1 MTKTAVRLD
10 DKYVQEQ
17 GRIYLSSLQALV
29 RLPLEQRRRDVG
41 AGLNTAGY
49 ISGYRGS
56 PIGVYDAALWA
67 AQKQL
72 EQHHI
77 HFRPGV
83 NEELAASSIRGTQQL
98 HWFKGPK
105 YDGVFA
111 LWYGKH
117 LGVDRACEAL
127 KLGNL
132 EGTAKNGGVLVIAAD
147 DQGGK
152 SSASAAQSEHTLI
165 AALTPILYPS
175 NTQEYLDFGL
185 YGIALSRFSGLWA
198 AFKAVNDTIELNSS
212 ICVDPQRVQI
222 ALPQDVVLPREG
234 LNIIA
239 RDFFP
244 VPQERRL
251 LEFKLPAAQAFV
263 RANQLDKV
271 ILDSERRSLGIV
283 TAGKAYLDVRQA
295 LRELG
300 IDDRRARELGIRVY
314 KLAMTW
320 PVEPQGL
327 RAFIRGHEEVA
338 VIEEKRPVIE
348 DQLKSLLYN
357 MPAGERPRVVGK
369 TDETGAPL
377 LVAFGELTPVV
388 IAKAI
393 ARRLN
398 TLGLADAAIEARVG
412 RMEAEQ
418 GRVLQLP
425 ANNVVRTAYFCS
437 GCPHN
442 TSTRIPEGSLAIN
455 GVGCY
460 ALASLFMPDRP
471 TSWAV
476 QMGGEGS
483 IWVGLSNFTETS
495 HTFQNLGDGTYFHSG
510 ILAVRAAVASGA
522 NITYKLL
529 YNDAVAMTGGQPV
542 DGKLTPWDLANQ
554 LYYEGVRPIVV
565 VADDPGKYPAGITW
579 PPGTT
584 IRHRDE
590 LDAVQR
596 QLRELEGANAIV
608 YDQVCAAE
616 KRRRRKRGTFPDPPK
631 RVFINQDLCEGCGDC
646 SAKSNC
652 VSVQPLETELGRKR
666 QIDQSSC
673 NKDYS
678 CLKGFCPSFVSV
690 QGGRLRK
697 AESGRTESQL
707 ETLFAQLP
715 VPAVPAVRDT
725 YNILLTGIGGTG
737 VLTVGAILGMAAH
750 IEGKGCSVMD
760 ITGMAQKG
768 GSVLSH
774 IRLSHA
780 SENIFTTRLW
790 PESSDLLLGCD
801 LVVSAGQEALRMVNP
816 GAGHVVVNTDM
827 VPTAQFQAN
836 QKIQFSAQDLL
847 RALESITGP
856 ERLHA
861 VAGTSL
867 ATRLMGDSIATNLFM
882 LGFAVQK
889 GLIPLS
895 VDSIREAI
903 RLNGVAVQANLHT
916 IEWGRLAAHDL
927 QKTQSLAGT
936 IVAPQGTDRIS
947 QTLDEI
953 ITRREQLLTDYQDA
967 AYANRFRTLVDA
979 VRQVE
984 HDRLGMTTL
993 TEAVARNLAKL
1004 MAYKDEYEV
1013 ARLYTNGDF
1022 ERRIREQF
1030 DGDYTLKFHLS
1041 PPLLARKDP
1050 NTGEPRKIEFGPRML
1065 FVFRVLAK
1073 LKGLRGTAF
1082 DVFGYTAE
1090 RRRERALV
1098 EDYIAL
1104 LQRLLPDLSAANH
1117 STAVEIASLP
1127 DGIRGFGHV
1136 KERAIAAADKRRNDL
1151 VVAFRQP
1158 AAVGAAKAA

>member
-10 DKYVQEQ
+10 DKYVQER

-29 RLPLEQRRRDVG
+29 RLPLEQRRRDIA

-67 AQKQL
+67 AQEQL
-72 EQHHI
+72 DEHHI
-77 HFRPGV
+77 HFQPGV

-165 AALTPILYPS
+165 AALTPILYPA

-185 YGIALSRFSGLWA
+185 YGIALSRFSGLWT

-212 ICVDPQRVQI
+212 ISVDPQRVQI
-222 ALPQDVVLPREG
+222 VLPQDVVLPREG

-251 LEFKLPAAQAFV
+251 VEFKLPAAQAFV

-327 RAFIRGHEEVA
+327 RAFIRSHEEVV

-369 TDETGAPL
+369 TDETGAPM
-377 LVAFGELTPVV
+377 LVAFGELTPIV

-398 TLGLADAAIEARVG
+398 TLGLADAAIVARVG

-483 IWVGLSNFTETS
+483 IWVGLSKFTETS

-554 LYYEGVRPIVV
+554 LYYEGVRPIIV

-646 SAKSNC
+646 STKSNC

-666 QIDQSSC
+666 KIDQSSC

-690 QGGRLRK
+690 HGGRLRK

-715 VPAVPAVRDT
+715 VPLMPAVRDT

-768 GSVLSH
+768 GSVSSH
-774 IRLSHA
+774 IRLSQA
-780 SENIFTTRLW
+780 AENIFTARLW

-861 VAGTSL
+861 VAGTLL

-895 VDSIREAI
+895 VESIREAI

-927 QKTQSLAGT
+927 QKAQSLAGT
-936 IVAPQGTDRIS
+936 AVVPQGTDRIS

-953 ITRREQLLTDYQDA
+953 ISRREQLLTDYQDA
-967 AYANRFRTLVDA
+967 AYANRYRTLVDA
-979 VRQVE
+979 VRRIE
-984 HDRLGMTTL
+984 HDRLGMTEL

-1050 NTGEPRKIEFGPRML
+1050 NTGEPRKMEFGPRML

-1073 LKGLRGTAF
+1073 LKRLRGTAF

-1127 DGIRGFGHV
+1127 DAIRGFGHV
-1136 KERAIAAADKRRNDL
+1136 KERAIAAADKRRDEL

-1158 AAVGAAKAA
+1158 AVVGAAKAA

>member
-10 DKYVQEQ
+10 DKYVQER

-29 RLPLEQRRRDVG
+29 RLPLEQRRRDLA
-41 AGLNTAGY
+41 AGLNTAGF
-49 ISGYRGS
+49 ITGYRGS
-56 PIGVYDAALWA
+56 PIGVYDMALWM
-67 AQKQL
+67 AQEQL
-72 EQHHI
+72 NQHHI

-83 NEELAASSIRGTQQL
+83 NEELAASSIRGSQQL
-98 HWFKGPK
+98 HLFKGAK

-132 EGTAKNGGVLVIAAD
+132 EGSGKNGGVLVIAAD

-152 SSASAAQSEHTLI
+152 SSASSAQSEHTLI
-165 AALTPILYPS
+165 AALTPILYPA
-175 NTQEYLDFGL
+175 NTQEYLDYGL
-185 YGIALSRFSGLWA
+185 YGIALSRFTGLWT
-198 AFKAVNDTIELNSS
+198 AFKAVNDTIELTSS
-212 ICVDPQRVQI
+212 MSIDPQRVQI
-222 ALPQDVVLPREG
+222 VLPQDVVFPPEG
-234 LNIIA
+234 LNVVP

-251 LEFKLPAAQAFV
+251 IDFKLPAAQAFV
-263 RANQLDKV
+263 RANALDKV
-271 ILDSERRSLGIV
+271 ILDSERRSLGII

-320 PVEPQGL
+320 PLEPQGL
-327 RAFIRGHEEVA
+327 RSFIRGHDEIF

-357 MPAGERPRVVGK
+357 MPAAGRPRVVGK
-369 TDETGAPL
+369 TDESGAPM

-393 ARRLN
+393 AKRLKF
-398 TLGLADAAIEARVG
+398 LGVSDASIEARFG

-425 ANNVVRTAYFCS
+425 TSNVVRTAYFCS

-471 TSWAV
+471 TAWAV

-483 IWVGLSNFTETS
+483 IWVGLSPFTETS

-510 ILAVRAAVASGA
+510 ILAVRAAVASGV

-529 YNDAVAMTGGQPV
+529 YNDAVAMTGGQPL

-554 LYYEGVRPIVV
+554 LYYEGVRPVVV
-565 VADDPGKYPAGITW
+565 VADDPDKYPEGITW
-579 PPGTT
+579 PPGTR

-590 LDAVQR
+590 LEVVQR
-596 QLRELEGANAIV
+596 ELAELKGANVIV

-631 RVFINQDLCEGCGDC
+631 RVFINQDVCEGCGDC
-646 SAKSNC
+646 SVKSNC

-666 QIDQSSC
+666 KIDQSSC

-690 QGGRLRK
+690 HGGKLRK
-697 AESGRTESQL
+697 AESKRSESEL
-707 ETLFAQLP
+707 ESLFGTVP
-715 VPAVPAVRDT
+715 VPSLPAMADT
-725 YNILLTGIGGTG
+725 YSILLTGIGGTG

-750 IEGKGCSVMD
+750 IDGKGCSVLD

-774 IRLSHA
+774 IRLSL
-780 SENIFTTRLW
+780 SPEDLFTARLW

-801 LVVSAGQEALRMVNP
+801 LVVSAGQETLRIVRS

-836 QKIQFSAQDLL
+836 QKIQFSADDLL
-847 RALESITGP
+847 RAIESVTGP

-861 VAGTSL
+861 IAGTSL

-895 VDSIREAI
+895 VESIREAI

-916 IEWGRLAAHDL
+916 MEWGRLAAHDPE
-927 QKTQSLAGT
+927 KTRELAGAA
-936 IVAPQGTDRIS
+936 VAPQGTDGIS
-947 QTLDEI
+947 QTLDEV
-953 ITRREQLLTDYQDA
+953 ITRREQMLADYQNA
-967 AYANRFRTLVDA
+967 AYASRFRKLVDE

-984 HDRLGMTTL
+984 QSRIGTTTL

-1030 DGDYTLKFHLS
+1030 DGEYKLKFHLA
-1041 PPLLARKDP
+1041 PPLLTRTDP
-1050 NTGEPRKIEFGPRML
+1050 VTGEPRKMEFGPQML
-1065 FVFRVLAK
+1065 PVFRVLAK
-1073 LKGLRGTAF
+1073 LKGLRGTPL
-1082 DVFGYTAE
+1082 DVFGFSAE
-1090 RRRERALV
+1090 RRKERALIEEYV
-1098 EDYIAL
+1098 GLI
-1104 LQRLLPDLSAANH
+1104 RKILPEVSQSNH
-1117 STAVEIASLP
+1117 ATVVEIASLP
-1127 DGIRGFGHV
+1127 DGIRGFGHI
-1136 KERAIAAADKRRNDL
+1136 KERSIVATDKRREEL
-1151 VVAFRQP
+1151 LTVLSQP
-1158 AAVGAAKAA
+1158 ALATAKAA